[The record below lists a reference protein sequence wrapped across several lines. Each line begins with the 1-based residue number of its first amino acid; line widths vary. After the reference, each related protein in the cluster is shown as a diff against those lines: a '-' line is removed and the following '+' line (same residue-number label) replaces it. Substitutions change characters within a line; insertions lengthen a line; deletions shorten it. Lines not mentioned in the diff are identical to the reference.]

1 VRRVGPTIVLVA
13 ALSESDVVAHGAIR
27 STSVARTV
35 VDCARR
41 LAPHDALAIA
51 DAALR
56 RGLTD
61 REALVAVLDR
71 QSRWKG
77 VGQARRVLE
86 LADGRRET
94 PFESWSAWAFAV
106 HGVPPPTWQVTITD
120 AEGAF
125 LGRVD
130 GWWPEG
136 VAGEA
141 DGDLKY
147 RLAAAERGGA
157 TPEALAAV
165 ADDERRRERGLRRA
179 GVTVVRWSAAD
190 VLDPRRAAAL
200 AATLAE
206 ELARADAR
214 RFTGRALVL

>member
-1 VRRVGPTIVLVA
+1 MRQAGLAIVLVA
-13 ALSESDVVAHGAIR
+13 ALSDDEVAAHGAIR
-27 STSVARTV
+27 STSAARTV

-41 LAPHDALAIA
+41 LPPRDALAMA

-61 REALVAVLDR
+61 RQALRTVLDR
-71 QSRWKG
+71 QSGWKG
-77 VGQARRVLE
+77 VAQARRVLE

-106 HGVPPPTWQVTITD
+106 LGVPQPVWQVTITD
-120 AEGAF
+120 AAGAF

-157 TPEALAAV
+157 TADNLAAV
-165 ADDERRRERGLRRA
+165 VNDERRRERGLRHA
-179 GVTVVRWSAAD
+179 GVLVVRWSPAD
-190 VLDPRRAAAL
+190 VLDLGRATVL
-200 AATLAE
+200 AATLDE
-206 ELARADAR
+206 ERARADPS
-214 RFTGRALVL
+214 RFTGRALAL